1 MNQGRFAYV
10 YNEDARDILLRRG
23 YELLKSDEYN
33 HIYVFAN
40 DRAVFDSSEVSVLF
54 SDTLTF

>member
-1 MNQGRFAYV
+1 MNQGKFAYV
-10 YNEDARDILLRRG
+10 YNEKARDILLMRG
-23 YELLKSDEYN
+23 YQLLKSDERN

-40 DRAVFDSSEVSVLF
+40 DRAVFDNSDVSVLF